1 VRNIPKNN
9 LTVKPAS
16 NNEQQ
21 HIDANRNQHNQ
32 QQQQYLQQQNASMYY
47 QQQKG
52 YVKPVVDFETSR
64 SLYAQR
70 NELQNGM
77 ANNSNW
83 SVRKSG
89 SQRELNELE
98 KENAFLM
105 RVSVLRILCLMD
117 LPCFACA

>member
-16 NNEQQ
+16 NNDQQ
-21 HIDANRNQHNQ
+21 HIDASRNQHNSQ
-32 QQQQYLQQQNASMYY
+32 HQQYLQQQNASMYY
-47 QQQKG
+47 QQANKG
-52 YVKPVVDFETSR
+52 YVKPELDFETSR

-70 NELQNGM
+70 NEMQNGM

-105 RVSVLRILCLMD
+105 RVSG
-117 LPCFACA
+117 